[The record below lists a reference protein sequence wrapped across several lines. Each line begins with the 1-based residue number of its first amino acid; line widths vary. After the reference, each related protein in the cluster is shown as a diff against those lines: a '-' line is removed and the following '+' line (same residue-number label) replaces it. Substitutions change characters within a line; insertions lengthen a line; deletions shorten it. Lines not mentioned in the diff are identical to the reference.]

1 MTAAD
6 RAQPDSLASDPTWF
20 ARGERPRW
28 TCPPPPGEVVAFH
41 RTLPGYS
48 PTPLVELPALA
59 TELGVG
65 RVFVKDESQR
75 FALSAF
81 KILGASWAI
90 TQALTSRTPHTR
102 PGEGGAWSLDELRSI
117 AAAQPAVLVTATD
130 GNHGRAVAHMARLI
144 GVPAHIVVPDV
155 VPQEALDRIA
165 AEGAQVSVIAG
176 SYDEAVDEAAR
187 IAAAEPGGLL
197 IQDTAWP
204 GYETV
209 PQWIVDGY
217 ATLVGELDEQLRDVG
232 VEAPD
237 LVAVPVGVGS
247 LAQAVIA
254 HYRRPGLPRHTAVL
268 SVEPDSAACTVASLQ
283 AGRPVT
289 VPTGATVMAGLN
301 CGTLSSLAWPVIA
314 AGLDAAVAV
323 PDADTVRAV
332 DDLGALGIS
341 SGPSGA
347 SSLAGVRAALTGH
360 RGARRR
366 AALHLPTGATV
377 VLLSTEGTH
386 R

>member
-59 TELGVG
+59 TELGEG

-347 SSLAGVRAALTGH
+347 SSLAGVRAALAGDQ
-360 RGARRR
+360 RDRR
-366 AALHLPTGATV
+366 AALGLPERAVV

>member
-20 ARGERPRW
+20 VRGERPRW

-347 SSLAGVRAALTGH
+347 SSLAGVRAALAGDQ
-360 RGARRR
+360 RDRR
-366 AALHLPTGATV
+366 AALGLPERAVV